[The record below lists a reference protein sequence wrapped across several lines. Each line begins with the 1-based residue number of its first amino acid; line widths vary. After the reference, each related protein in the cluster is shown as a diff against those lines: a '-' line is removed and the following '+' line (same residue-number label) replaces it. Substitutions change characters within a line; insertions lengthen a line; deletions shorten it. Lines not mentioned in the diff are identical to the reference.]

1 MTGLT
6 ARKPVENAWLWLAK
20 ILTGLLILI
29 VLLVHFVVNHTL
41 AEGGL
46 LNYAAVVRYL
56 ANPWVAAMELSFL
69 TLAVSHSLLGLR
81 GIVLDLHPGPGLLRA
96 LDGVL
101 LAVGA
106 GAVLYGFWLTFQI
119 AARAA
124 GG

>member
-1 MTGLT
+1 MTGLP
-6 ARKPVENAWLWLAK
+6 ASKPVENAWLWLVK
-20 ILTGLLILI
+20 ILTGVLILA

-46 LNYAAVVRYL
+46 LDYAAVVRYL

-69 TLAVSHSLLGLR
+69 TLAVSHSLVGLR
-81 GIVLDLHPGPGLLRA
+81 GIVLDLHPAPGLLRA

-106 GAVLYGFWLTFQI
+106 GAVGYGFWLTFQI

>member
-1 MTGLT
+1 MTGLPVS
-6 ARKPVENAWLWLAK
+6 KPVENAWLWLAK
-20 ILTGLLILI
+20 ILTGLLIVV

-41 AEGGL
+41 SEGGL
-46 LNYAAVVRYL
+46 LDYAAVVRYL
-56 ANPWVAAMELSFL
+56 ANPWVAAMELTFL

-81 GIVLDLHPGPGLLRA
+81 GIVLDLHPRPGLLRA
-96 LDGVL
+96 LDGML